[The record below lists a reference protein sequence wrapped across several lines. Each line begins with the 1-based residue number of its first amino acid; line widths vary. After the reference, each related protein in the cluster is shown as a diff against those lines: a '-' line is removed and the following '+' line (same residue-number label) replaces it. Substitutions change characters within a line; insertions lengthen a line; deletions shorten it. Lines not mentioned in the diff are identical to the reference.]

1 MKQLV
6 KSYFLVGC
14 LVALCLAAP
23 SVLAYCYDRVALNV
37 IETEVIEPIELG
49 VTSGLSLSEK
59 LILTQSGS
67 LLDSGG
73 EQRAMTAD
81 AVTETAAAALSTILS
96 GMDVTVPSLTNP
108 RVQPALLINPQ
119 DPRQS
124 LSVWNLIFE
133 NGAQYGQ
140 LLLDDES
147 GKLLSLNLYTYAR
160 NIYSVSDAA
169 ITDMANYDVKNK
181 LKDKDLSST
190 EPFYQLAAQLVSYWG
205 LTLGESLS
213 TYHADYGILPLTDG
227 ETNYS
232 VRLFYSPYSDFLYF
246 NPTSSDSAY

>member
-23 SVLAYCYDRVALNV
+23 SVFAYCYDRVTLDV
-37 IETEVIEPIELG
+37 VQTESIEPIELG
-49 VTSGLSLSEK
+49 VTSGLSLAEK
-59 LILTQSGS
+59 LLLAQSGS

-73 EQRAMTAD
+73 EQRVLTAD
-81 AVTETAAAALSTILS
+81 AIPEAAGEALTTILS
-96 GMDVTVPSLTNP
+96 GVGAPVPALTNP
-108 RVQPALLINPQ
+108 RVRPALLINPQ

-160 NIYSVSDAA
+160 STYSVADANV
-169 ITDMANYDVKNK
+169 TDMKNYDR
-181 LKDKDLSST
+181 DKSLTDSS
-190 EPFYQLAAQLVSYWG
+190 EPFYQMAAQLVSYWG
-205 LTLGESLS
+205 LTLGEPLS
-213 TYHADYGILPLTDG
+213 PQYTDYGILPLTDG
-227 ETNYS
+227 ETS
-232 VRLFYSPYSDFLYF
+232 FAVQLFYSPYSDFLYF
-246 NPTSSDSAY
+246 NPTSSDNSF